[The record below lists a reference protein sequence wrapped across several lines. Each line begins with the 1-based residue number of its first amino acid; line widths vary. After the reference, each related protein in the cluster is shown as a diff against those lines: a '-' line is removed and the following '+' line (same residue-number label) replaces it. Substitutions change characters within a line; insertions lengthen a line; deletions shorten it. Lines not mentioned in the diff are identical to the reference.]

1 MDFSVGLFGFGRVNY
16 RCLRQLVFV
25 LFVGFCIGFRLL
37 VLQPDEILSNQ
48 LATRKPYL
56 LVLSTVGTMVS
67 LEVNRRNKITH
78 MRSSVLLSA
87 SANCCDND

>member
-1 MDFSVGLFGFGRVNY
+1 
-16 RCLRQLVFV
+16 
-25 LFVGFCIGFRLL
+25 L
-37 VLQPDEILSNQ
+37 VLQPDEIVSIQ

-56 LVLSTVGTMVS
+56 LVLSTVATMVS

-87 SANCCDND
+87 SANCYDND